1 MTRLS
6 LNAAAKKYQELP
18 HQVAAFNLIEDYVP
32 LTILA
37 EFAEIYNNA
46 TEYPACPPNCPD

>member
-6 LNAAAKKYQELP
+6 LNDAAKKYRELP

-37 EFAEIYNNA
+37 EFAEIYSNA
-46 TEYPACPPNCPD
+46 TEYPACPPNDPD

>member
-1 MTRLS
+1 MRLS
-6 LNAAAKKYQELP
+6 LTAAAKDYEALP
-18 HQVAAFNLIEDYVP
+18 HQIAAFNLVEDYVP

-37 EFAEIYNNA
+37 EFAEIYSNA

>member
-1 MTRLS
+1 MRLS
-6 LNAAAKKYQELP
+6 LNAAAKDYKALP
-18 HQVAAFNLIEDYVP
+18 HQIAAFNLVEDYVP

-37 EFAEIYNNA
+37 EFAEIYSNA